1 MVSDLYY
8 RARSLPLALRFSRSA
23 YAAKVTKY
31 AIGSVIALLTSIV
44 VFAVAYVILGG
55 HPTTCS
61 ILAFFAGAIPNWIL
75 NRRWAWKI
83 TGRADFLREIVAY
96 LAISGVVLVASSLGT
111 SAMQSW
117 VKGHVTP
124 HHGIRVLLVTGAY
137 VFVQAV
143 LFVAKFV
150 VYEKW
155 VFSGQSRLRAAVR
168 SRQLPL
174 MIHPRVSWLVPITF
188 RSPRKGLAA
197 RSR

>member
-1 MVSDLYY
+1 VVVSDLYS
-8 RARSLPLALRFSRSA
+8 RARSLPLAQRVSRSA
-23 YAAKVTKY
+23 YGAKVTKY

-44 VFAVAYVILGG
+44 VFAVTYVVLGG

-96 LAISGVVLVASSLGT
+96 VAISGVVLVASSLGT

-117 VKGHVTP
+117 VKANVAP
-124 HHGIRVLLVTGAY
+124 HYGIRVLLVTGAY

-150 VYEKW
+150 IYDKW

-168 SRQLPL
+168 SRHQ
-174 MIHPRVSWLVPITF
+174 VWS
-188 RSPRKGLAA
+188 AA
-197 RSR
+197 RANRTP

>member
-1 MVSDLYY
+1 MTSALLT
-8 RARSLPLALRFSRSA
+8 RARALPLVQRVSRSA

-31 AIGSVIALLTSIV
+31 AIGSVIALATSVI
-44 VFAVAYVILGG
+44 VFAVSYVILDG

-75 NRRWAWKI
+75 NRRWAWKLR
-83 TGRADFLREIVAY
+83 GRADFLREIVAY
-96 LAISGVVLVASSLGT
+96 IAVSGVVLVASSVST

-143 LFVAKFV
+143 LFVVKFV
-150 VYEKW
+150 IYDKW
-155 VFSGQSRLRAAVR
+155 VFAGQSRLRAAVR
-168 SRQLPL
+168 SRHQ
-174 MIHPRVSWLVPITF
+174 VWS
-188 RSPRKGLAA
+188 AA
-197 RSR
+197 RANRTP

>member
-1 MVSDLYY
+1 VVVSDLYK
-8 RARSLPLALRFSRSA
+8 RVRVLPMVQRFSQTA

-31 AIGSVIALLTSIV
+31 AIGSVIALATSIV
-44 VFAVAYVILGG
+44 VFAVSYVVLGG

-83 TGRADFLREIVAY
+83 SGRADFLREIVAY
-96 LAISGVVLVASSLGT
+96 IAISGVVLVASSVGT

-117 VKGHVTP
+117 VKANVTP

-150 VYEKW
+150 IYEKW

-168 SRQLPL
+168 SRHQ
-174 MIHPRVSWLVPITF
+174 VWS
-188 RSPRKGLAA
+188 AA
-197 RSR
+197 RANRTP

>member
-1 MVSDLYY
+1 MVVSDLYSRV
-8 RARSLPLALRFSRSA
+8 RATPLAQRFYRSA

-31 AIGSVIALLTSIV
+31 AIGSVVALMTSII
-44 VFAVAYVILGG
+44 VFAVTYVILGG

-96 LAISGVVLVASSLGT
+96 IAISGVVLVASSVGT

-117 VKGHVTP
+117 VKANVTP

-143 LFVAKFV
+143 LFVVKFA
-150 VYEKW
+150 VYDKW

-168 SRQLPL
+168 SRHQ
-174 MIHPRVSWLVPITF
+174 VWS
-188 RSPRKGLAA
+188 AA
-197 RSR
+197 RANRTP